1 MTFQIEDPWASPYS
15 RFTGC
20 YKRWC
25 DIVDISSSNNLDA
38 PDFFTWIK
46 ETFPE
51 IIKIETVDEHDY
63 EYLTFKYTFESE
75 AHFTWFLLRWS

>member
-38 PDFFTWIK
+38 PDFLHGLK
-46 ETFPE
+46 
-51 IIKIETVDEHDY
+51 K
-63 EYLTFKYTFESE
+63 
-75 AHFTWFLLRWS
+75 HFLI